1 MWLLF
6 LGKTFKSQEKNL
18 DGLIFISET
27 AETNFR
33 QGYKGTLFPA
43 EDGVFLYL
51 CDSDFKD
58 K

>member
-1 MWLLF
+1 MLF